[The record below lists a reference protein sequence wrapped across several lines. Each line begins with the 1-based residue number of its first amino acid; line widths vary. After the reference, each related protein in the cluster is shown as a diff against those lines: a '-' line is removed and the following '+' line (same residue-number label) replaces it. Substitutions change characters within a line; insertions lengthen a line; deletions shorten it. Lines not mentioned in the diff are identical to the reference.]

1 MTPGKQ
7 EVSSADAPGAIGPY
21 SQAIRVPAQTMVFIS
36 GQLGIDPASGG
47 LVADT
52 VGGQTRQALR
62 NLLAV
67 VKQAGGDITSV
78 VKTTV
83 YLTRMD
89 HFGAMNEEYAAFF
102 TRPFPARA
110 CVAVAE
116 LPKGAL
122 VQIEAIAIVGRGANA
137 GK

>member
-1 MTPGKQ
+1 MTLDKQ

-21 SQAIRVPAQTMVFIS
+21 SQAIRVHAQTMVFIS

-52 VGGQTRQALR
+52 VDAQTRQALR

-67 VKQAGGDITSV
+67 VQQAGGDVTSV
-78 VKTTV
+78 VKTMV

-102 TRPFPARA
+102 RPPFPARA

-122 VQIEAIAIVGRGANA
+122 VQIEAIAIVGR
-137 GK
+137 